1 MFSFFS
7 LSKITWFLI
16 SPDHLLIWW
25 LLLGLVAVL
34 CNRRRLA
41 ITLLGL
47 EFVFVLLLALFPLGN
62 LVMHPLET
70 RFPQPQ
76 LSAESQVDGVL
87 VLGGGE
93 EAGLM
98 AVWGAPQ
105 FNAAAER
112 FMVMPSLAR
121 QFPKAQL
128 VFSGGSGSVLQPQ
141 ARGADVAKAWLD
153 SIGVDKRVIYER
165 DSRNTYENIRNTIK
179 QLGGVPKGRWLLVTS
194 GYHMP
199 RSIGICRQQGWD
211 ITPYPVDFYTSNAS
225 GLTLDP
231 SLWPHLRDLVLA
243 SREWVGLVAYRLTG
257 KTATLFP
264 APQTVSQE

>member
-25 LLLGLVAVL
+25 LLLGFVAVL

-41 ITLLGL
+41 ITLL

-112 FMVMPSLAR
+112 FMVMPKLAR
-121 QFPKAQL
+121 QFPKVQL

-153 SIGVDKRVIYER
+153 SIGLDKR
-165 DSRNTYENIRNTIK
+165 
-179 QLGGVPKGRWLLVTS
+179 G
-194 GYHMP
+194 
-199 RSIGICRQQGWD
+199 
-211 ITPYPVDFYTSNAS
+211 
-225 GLTLDP
+225 
-231 SLWPHLRDLVLA
+231 DL
-243 SREWVGLVAYRLTG
+243 
-257 KTATLFP
+257 
-264 APQTVSQE
+264 